1 MQKVE
6 KITKRIINR
15 ENLKSEMKKIEIDER
30 TDQIDQFE
38 ENDDIN
44 RKI

>member
-1 MQKVE
+1 M
-6 KITKRIINR
+6 NR
-15 ENLKSEMKKIEIDER
+15 ENSKSEMKRIEIDER
-30 TDQIDQFE
+30 IDQIDQSE